1 MESMATK
8 ENAIE
13 AFAGESQANRKYTA
27 FAEKALEEGFPNVS
41 KIFRAAAEAEGIHA
55 KRLLKVLGTIGKT
68 EDNLKMSFEGET
80 HEYTA
85 MYPEFVKTGEAEK
98 QSDAVMAFVY
108 AMKAEEVHAG
118 HYKEALRM
126 VGTGKDMSSRKVLL
140 CPVCGN
146 IFLGEAPERCPI
158 CSAFRKVFREIE

>member
-1 MESMATK
+1 MATK
-8 ENAIE
+8 ENSME

-27 FAEKALEEGFPNVS
+27 FAEKAGEDGFHNVA
-41 KIFRAAAEAEGIHA
+41 KIFKAAAEAEAIHA
-55 KRLLKVLGTIGKT
+55 HKLLKVLGTIGKT

-80 HEYTA
+80 KEYTT

-98 QSDAVMAFVY
+98 QSDAVIAFNY

-118 HYKEALRM
+118 IYKEALRM
-126 VGTGKDMSSRKVLL
+126 VGSGKDMSSRKVLL

-158 CSAFRKVFREIE
+158 CNVFRKVFREIE